1 MADYMERRRVLSI
14 LHEIGGCG
22 AEPGTWTDGY
32 DKAINEAY
40 DRISREPTAAVA
52 PVVNGRRLSELE
64 RERTAL
70 LADLKRFGGCMGCK
84 GYADKTHEPCLRCD
98 DTRSAWEW
106 KGEAAHDD

>member
-1 MADYMERRRVLSI
+1 MKTDDLIKALNRLKVQIGSLACLGCKYEDACGVHGCAIIREAAERL
-14 LHEIGGCG
+14 
-22 AEPGTWTDGY
+22 A
-32 DKAINEAY
+32 
-40 DRISREPTAAVA
+40 
-52 PVVNGRRLSELE
+52 ELE